1 MKFGIIG
8 AGKMGSAIGFGVI
21 KSGLFK
27 KDEVIFADSFA
38 PRIEELNNS
47 GYKTMSNVELYQN
60 ADIVLLAVKPQQIN
74 DILDELSKIANHAKT
89 IITIAAGISIDY
101 IKSYLKDVNVA
112 RVMPNTPAL
121 INYGTSAVCFDGE
134 INTTVV
140 KIFESVGSVTIITE
154 DKMNE
159 VIPLNGSFPAYGYYF
174 ALSFIKAGM
183 EAGFTYEQCK
193 KLVCGSMIG
202 SANMILECD
211 KPIEQLIKDVCSPG
225 GTTIEGVKVFD
236 NYNMDKIVKDCFD
249 ACVNRAYELGKKK

>member
-8 AGKMGSAIGFGVI
+8 AGKMGSAIGLGVI
-21 KSGLFK
+21 RSDLFK
-27 KDEVIFADSFA
+27 KEEVIFADSYL
-38 PRIEELNNS
+38 PRIEELKGQ
-47 GYKTMSNVELYQN
+47 GYNTLNNVELYQN

-74 DILDELSKIANHAKT
+74 EILEELSKVKDHAKT
-89 IITIAAGISIDY
+89 IITIAAGISISH

-121 INYGTSAVCFDGE
+121 INYGTSAICFDEG
-134 INTTVV
+134 INETVI

-154 DKMNE
+154 DMMNE

-202 SANMILECD
+202 SAKMIMEVD

-236 NYNMDKIVKDCFD
+236 EANLDKIVKDCFD
-249 ACVNRAYELGKKK
+249 ACVKRAYELGKK

>member
-8 AGKMGSAIGFGVI
+8 AGKMGSAIGLGVI
-21 KSGLFK
+21 RSDLFK
-27 KDEVIFADSFA
+27 KEEVIFADSYL
-38 PRIEELNNS
+38 PRIEELNS
-47 GYKTMSNVELYQN
+47 QGYNTLSNVELYQN

-74 DILDELSKIANHAKT
+74 EILEELSKVKNHAKT
-89 IITIAAGISIDY
+89 IITIAAGISISH

-121 INYGTSAVCFDGE
+121 INYGTSAICFDEGTNE
-134 INTTVV
+134 TVI

-154 DKMNE
+154 DMMNE

-202 SANMILECD
+202 SAKMIMEVD
-211 KPIEQLIKDVCSPG
+211 KPIEQLIKDVCSPC

-236 NYNMDKIVKDCFD
+236 EANLDKIVKDCFD
-249 ACVNRAYELGKKK
+249 ACVKRAYELGKK

>member
-8 AGKMGSAIGFGVI
+8 AGKMGSAIGLGVI
-21 KSGLFK
+21 RSDLFK
-27 KDEVIFADSFA
+27 KEEVIFADSYL
-38 PRIEELNNS
+38 PRIEELNS
-47 GYKTMSNVELYQN
+47 QGYNTLSNVELYQN

-74 DILDELSKIANHAKT
+74 EILEELSKVKNHAKT
-89 IITIAAGISIDY
+89 IITIAAGISISH

-121 INYGTSAVCFDGE
+121 INYGTSAICFDEGTNE
-134 INTTVV
+134 TVI

-154 DKMNE
+154 DMMNE

-202 SANMILECD
+202 SAKMIMEVD

-236 NYNMDKIVKDCFD
+236 EANLDKIVKDCFD
-249 ACVNRAYELGKKK
+249 ACVKRAYELGKK

>member
-8 AGKMGSAIGFGVI
+8 AGKMGSAIGLGVI
-21 KSGLFK
+21 RSDLFK
-27 KDEVIFADSFA
+27 KEDVIFADSFA
-38 PRIEELNNS
+38 PRIEELIS
-47 GYKTMSNVELYQN
+47 QGYETMSNVELYQN
-60 ADIVLLAVKPQQIN
+60 VDIVLLAVKPQQIN
-74 DILDELSKIANHAKT
+74 DILEELSKVKNHANT
-89 IITIAAGISIDY
+89 IITIAAGISISH
-101 IKSYLKDVNVA
+101 IKSYLGDVNVA

-121 INYGTSAVCFDGE
+121 INSGTSAICFDDE
-134 INTTVV
+134 ENEVV
-140 KIFESVGSVTIITE
+140 IKIFESVGSVTVITE
-154 DKMNE
+154 DMMNE

-202 SANMILECD
+202 SAKMIMEVD

-236 NYNMDKIVKDCFD
+236 EANLDKIVKDCFD
-249 ACVNRAYELGKKK
+249 ACVKRAYELGKK

>member
-8 AGKMGSAIGFGVI
+8 AGKMGSAIGLGVI
-21 KSGLFK
+21 RSDLFK
-27 KDEVIFADSFA
+27 KNEVIFADSYL
-38 PRIEELNNS
+38 PRIEELNS
-47 GYKTMSNVELYQN
+47 QGYETMSNVELYQN

-74 DILDELSKIANHAKT
+74 DILDELSKVKNHAKT
-89 IITIAAGISIDY
+89 IITIAAGISISH
-101 IKSYLKDVNVA
+101 IKSYLGDVNVA

-121 INYGTSAVCFDGE
+121 INSGTSAICFDDE
-134 INTTVV
+134 ENEVV
-140 KIFESVGSVTIITE
+140 IKIFESVGSVTVITE
-154 DKMNE
+154 DMMNE

-202 SANMILECD
+202 SAKMIMEVD

-236 NYNMDKIVKDCFD
+236 EANLDKIVKDCFD
-249 ACVNRAYELGKKK
+249 ACVKRAYELGKK

>member
-8 AGKMGSAIGFGVI
+8 AGKMGSAIGLGVI
-21 KSGLFK
+21 KSNLFK
-27 KDEVIFADSFA
+27 KEDVIFADSYE
-38 PRIEELNNS
+38 PRIEELNS
-47 GYKTMSNVELYQN
+47 LGYKTLSNVELYQN

-74 DILDELSKIANHAKT
+74 VILEELSKVKDHAKT
-89 IITIAAGISIDY
+89 IITIAAGISISH
-101 IKSYLKDVNVA
+101 IKEYLKDVNVA

-121 INYGTSAVCFDGE
+121 INFGTSAICFDGE
-134 INTTVV
+134 VNQTVV
-140 KIFESVGSVTIITE
+140 KIFESVGTVTIITE

-183 EAGFTYEQCK
+183 AAGFSYEQCK
-193 KLVCGSMIG
+193 DLVCGSMIG
-202 SANMILECD
+202 SAKMIQEVD

-236 NYNMDKIVKDCFD
+236 EANLDKIVKDCFD
-249 ACVNRAYELGKKK
+249 ACVKRAYELGKK

>member
-8 AGKMGSAIGFGVI
+8 AGKMGSAIGLGVI
-21 KSGLFK
+21 RSDLFK
-27 KDEVIFADSFA
+27 KNEVIFADSYL
-38 PRIEELNNS
+38 PRIEELNS
-47 GYKTMSNVELYQN
+47 QGYETMSNVELYQN

-74 DILDELSKIANHAKT
+74 VILEELSKVKDHAKT
-89 IITIAAGISIDY
+89 IITIAAGISISH
-101 IKSYLKDVNVA
+101 IKEFLKDVNVA

-121 INYGTSAVCFDGE
+121 INFGTSAICFDGE
-134 INTTVV
+134 VNQTVV
-140 KIFESVGSVTIITE
+140 KIFESVGTVTIITE

-183 EAGFTYEQCK
+183 DAGFTYEQCK
-193 KLVCGSMIG
+193 DLVCGSMIG
-202 SANMILECD
+202 SAKMILETG

-236 NYNMDKIVKDCFD
+236 NYDMDKIVKDCFD
-249 ACVNRAYELGKKK
+249 ACVKRAYELGKK

>member
-21 KSGLFK
+21 RSNLFS
-27 KDEVIFADSFA
+27 KDDVIFADSYA

-47 GYKTMSNVELYQN
+47 GYKTTTNVKLYQS

-74 DILDELSKIANHAKT
+74 EILEELSKVDNHAKT
-89 IITIAAGISIDY
+89 IITIAAGISISH
-101 IKSYLKDVNVA
+101 IKEYLKDVNVA

-121 INYGTSAVCFDGE
+121 INSGTSAICFDGE
-134 INTTVV
+134 KNDVVV

-154 DKMNE
+154 DMMNE

-174 ALSFIKAGM
+174 ALGFIKAGM
-183 EAGFTYEQCK
+183 KAGFTYEQCK
-193 KLVCGSMIG
+193 ELVCGSMIG
-202 SANMILECD
+202 SAKMILEND

-236 NYNMDKIVKDCFD
+236 EANLDKIVEDCFN
-249 ACVNRAYELGKKK
+249 ACVKRAYELGKKK

>member
-21 KSGLFK
+21 RSNLFNK
-27 KDEVIFADSFA
+27 EDVIFADSYE
-38 PRIEELNNS
+38 PRIEELNS
-47 GYKTMSNVELYQN
+47 LGYKTLTNVELYQN
-60 ADIVLLAVKPQQIN
+60 ADIVLLAVKPQQI
-74 DILDELSKIANHAKT
+74 DVILEELSKVEKHAKT
-89 IITIAAGISIDY
+89 IITIAAGIDIAH
-101 IKSYLKDVNVA
+101 IKKYLKDVSVS

-121 INYGTSAVCFDGE
+121 INYGTSAICFDDK
-134 INTTVV
+134 INEVV
-140 KIFESVGSVTIITE
+140 IKIFESVGSVTLITE

-183 EAGFTYEQCK
+183 EAGFSFEQCK
-193 KLVCGSMIG
+193 NLVCGSMIG
-202 SANMILECD
+202 SANMILEAT
-211 KPIEQLIKDVCSPG
+211 KPIEELIKDVCSPG

-236 NYNMDKIVKDCFD
+236 KYDMDKIVKECFN

>member
-8 AGKMGSAIGFGVI
+8 AGKMGSAIGMGVI
-21 KSGLFK
+21 KSGVFK
-27 KDEVIFADSFA
+27 KEEVIFADSFA

-47 GYKTMSNVELYQN
+47 GYKTASNVELYQD

-74 DILDELSKIANHAKT
+74 VILEELSKVSKHAKT
-89 IITIAAGISIDY
+89 IITIAAGISISHIND
-101 IKSYLKDVNVA
+101 YLKDVNVA

-121 INYGTSAVCFDGE
+121 INYGTSAICFDEG
-134 INTTVV
+134 INEVV
-140 KIFESVGSVTIITE
+140 IKIFESVGSVTIITE

-183 EAGFTYEQCK
+183 AAGFTYEQCK
-193 KLVCGSMIG
+193 DLVCGSMIG
-202 SANMILECD
+202 SAKMIQEID

-236 NYNMDKIVKDCFD
+236 NAKLDKIVEDCFN
-249 ACVNRAYELGKKK
+249 ACVKRAYELGKK

>member
-8 AGKMGSAIGFGVI
+8 AGKMGSAIGLGVI
-21 KSGLFK
+21 KSNLFK
-27 KDEVIFADSFA
+27 KEDVIFADSYI
-38 PRIEELNNS
+38 PRIEELNS
-47 GYKTMSNVELYQN
+47 LGYKTLSNVELYQN

-74 DILDELSKIANHAKT
+74 VILEELSIVKDHAKT
-89 IITIAAGISIDY
+89 IITIAAGISISH
-101 IKSYLKDVNVA
+101 IKEYLKDVNVA

-121 INYGTSAVCFDGE
+121 INFGTSAICFDGE
-134 INTTVV
+134 VNQTVV
-140 KIFESVGSVTIITE
+140 KIFESVGTVTIITE

-183 EAGFTYEQCK
+183 DAGFTYEQCK
-193 KLVCGSMIG
+193 DLVCGSMIG
-202 SANMILECD
+202 SAKMILETG

-236 NYNMDKIVKDCFD
+236 NYDMDKIVKDCFD
-249 ACVNRAYELGKKK
+249 ACVKRAYELGKK

>member
-8 AGKMGSAIGFGVI
+8 AGKMGSAIGMGVI
-21 KSGLFK
+21 RSNLFT
-27 KDEVIFADSFA
+27 KDEVIFADSYI
-38 PRIEELNNS
+38 PRIEELNS
-47 GYKTMSNVELYQN
+47 LGYKTLSNVELYQN

-74 DILDELSKIANHAKT
+74 DILAELSKIDKHAKT
-89 IITIAAGISIDY
+89 IITIAAGISINH

-121 INYGTSAVCFDGE
+121 INSGTSAICFDDKVNE
-134 INTTVV
+134 TVV
-140 KIFESVGSVTIITE
+140 KIFESVGTVTIITE
-154 DKMNE
+154 DMMNE

-183 EAGFTYEQCK
+183 AAGFSYEQCK
-193 KLVCGSMIG
+193 DLVCGSMIG
-202 SANMILECD
+202 SAKMIQEVD

-236 NYNMDKIVKDCFD
+236 EANLDKIVKDCFD
-249 ACVNRAYELGKKK
+249 ACVKRAYELGKK